1 MSATLIVNLKELE
14 TKVENGKGF
23 NHKEATVLLEF
34 VRKII
39 SNGGTVQP
47 QLTIPKNIADWLD
60 KAFEEHQEH
69 VDMVSTML
77 TVHIIRHASEQD
89 KISDWFMEDKKVR
102 LNLALAYLAGKALGV
117 DLVKVVE
124 G

>member
-1 MSATLIVNLKELE
+1 MSEFLTIDLKELE

-47 QLTIPKNIADWLD
+47 IFGQKRPKNKNGKYSRWLVFM
-60 KAFEEHQEH
+60 KVEE
-69 VDMVSTML
+69 
-77 TVHIIRHASEQD
+77 
-89 KISDWFMEDKKVR
+89 
-102 LNLALAYLAGKALGV
+102 
-117 DLVKVVE
+117 
-124 G
+124 